1 MKRLLYQF
9 HVDFK
14 DRSKNVFGESFDR
27 VAVGEYWK
35 HSTAYAKAYCD
46 KYDID
51 YKFDFQTEDEY
62 KPWAFGV
69 ETFDKYRAVQ
79 HLKNYDQVLYVDTD
93 VMIHKNA
100 DNIFDEFKDSGLLGY
115 FNNITDKYIH
125 RDNSSL
131 GRLNSG
137 VLLFNNHNIALGGG
151 KKKLY
156 DMNIRSGNYPSV
168 GTSSEEYILNKYA
181 KGRWWEYWEEKHLE
195 NLVHLKN
202 KTPSDENFLDFIIDM
217 YVLVPFHIGRK
228 YNYRRNF
235 TEKPFVRNG
244 KDVMQVRPSFIHYEG
259 GSKKYIIKDLESGGF
274 DI

>member
-1 MKRLLYQF
+1 LKRLLYQF

-35 HSTAYAKAYCD
+35 HSTTFAKAYCER
-46 KYDID
+46 YGID
-51 YKFDFQTEDEY
+51 YKFEFLSEEEY

-69 ETFDKYRAVQ
+69 ETFDQYRAVQ
-79 HLKNYDQVLYVDTD
+79 HLKDYDQVLYVDTD
-93 VMIHKNA
+93 VIIHQNA
-100 DNIFDEFKDSGLLGY
+100 DNIFEEFKDSGLLCY
-115 FNNITDKYIH
+115 FNNIADKYIH

-137 VLLFNNHNIALGGG
+137 VLLFNNYHRALGGG

-156 DMNIRSGNYPSV
+156 DMNIHSGNYPSV
-168 GTSSEEYILNKYA
+168 GTSSEEHILKKYS
-181 KGRWWEYWEEKHLE
+181 KGRWWEHWEEKHLE

-202 KTPSDENFLDFIIDM
+202 KTPSDENFLDFIISM

-228 YNYRRNF
+228 YNYRKNF
-235 TEKPFVRNG
+235 KEKPLVRHG
-244 KDVMQVRPSFIHYEG
+244 SGMIETSPSFIHYEG
-259 GSKKYIIKDLESGGF
+259 ATKSLIHKDFEEGLFFE
-274 DI
+274 